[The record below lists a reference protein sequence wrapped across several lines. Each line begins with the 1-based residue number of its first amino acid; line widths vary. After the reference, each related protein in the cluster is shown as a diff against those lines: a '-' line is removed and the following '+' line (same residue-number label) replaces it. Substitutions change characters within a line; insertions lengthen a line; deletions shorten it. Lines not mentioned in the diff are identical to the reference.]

1 MAARTSADSPG
12 QTAAL
17 TSAGNVGQSAKS
29 PPGPPSAC
37 ESVRGGAAPLFAPPG
52 PGICVSFGESWGS
65 SDPVGVIIFNL
76 SPCSTDGSS
85 LMHSSPLAHAHRQ
98 RAADRG
104 RAQIEENRRQRRE
117 LWLAEACS
125 LWKQWRHDPLFILG
139 VGLYW
144 GEGRKCQSPPR
155 LSLTNSDVHLLQV
168 WLRWCQRFLP
178 GVPLYYE
185 LHIHDN
191 CAVEAAKLFWKQ
203 QLSIEVQTILVAV
216 SSASNRRRNTLSAGT
231 LTVRVGRGSVEWL
244 TKMFVWLELTQ
255 LL

>member
-1 MAARTSADSPG
+1 
-12 QTAAL
+12 
-17 TSAGNVGQSAKS
+17 
-29 PPGPPSAC
+29 
-37 ESVRGGAAPLFAPPG
+37 
-52 PGICVSFGESWGS
+52 
-65 SDPVGVIIFNL
+65 
-76 SPCSTDGSS
+76 
-85 LMHSSPLAHAHRQ
+85 
-98 RAADRG
+98 
-104 RAQIEENRRQRRE
+104 
-117 LWLAEACS
+117 
-125 LWKQWRHDPLFILG
+125 
-139 VGLYW
+139 
-144 GEGRKCQSPPR
+144 
-155 LSLTNSDVHLLQV
+155 LTNSDVHLLQV